1 MFDWA
6 VFALLVAICIPG
18 LVITAPRLI
27 AALQTTIEAN
37 LRPGQTLPSQPVLAG
52 ISVLQNVVIVTIAAA
67 IGTALAHRVGLGAP
81 FFEALAARGPLWPAL
96 MPQLVPMLVVGTGGS
111 LLFLAVYYGIVRPRL
126 DENTVRRSEYLRA
139 QLGVWGRVLYGGIV
153 EEVIVRWGLM
163 SLLVWVGALLF
174 GASTP
179 CVIWMA
185 IVITGVLFGLGH
197 LPSHLAVGCR
207 KTPMFIASVIG
218 LNLWASLIFGWLF
231 WRYGLLAAI
240 LAHMLFH
247 LIWLPLDFR
256 YVHRQGAGSNMRA
269 A

>member
-6 VFALLVAICIPG
+6 VFAVLVAICIPG

-27 AALQTTIEAN
+27 EALQTTIEAN
-37 LRPGQTLPSQPVLAG
+37 LRPGQKLPSQPVLAG
-52 ISVLQNVVIVTIAAA
+52 LSILQNVVIVTIAAA
-67 IGTALAHRVGLGAP
+67 IGTALAHRGGLGAP
-81 FFEALAARGPLWPAL
+81 FFGALVAREPLWPAL
-96 MPQLVPMLVVGTGGS
+96 TPQLVPMLVVGTGGS
-111 LLFLAVYYGIVRPRL
+111 LLFLAVYYWIVRPRL
-126 DENTVRRSEYLRA
+126 DENTVRRSEYLRSK
-139 QLGVWGRVLYGGIV
+139 LGVWGRLLYGGIV

-163 SLLVWVGALLF
+163 SLLVWAGALLF

-179 CVIWMA
+179 RVVWMA
-185 IVITGVLFGLGH
+185 IVITGILFGLGH
-197 LPSHLAVGCR
+197 LPSHFAVGCR

-218 LNLWASLIFGWLF
+218 LNLWVSLIFGWLF

-240 LAHMLFH
+240 LVHMLFH

-256 YVHRQGAGSNMRA
+256 YVHRQGAGSNIQA